1 MNHRGTESQRTE
13 EAAARW
19 TVRRDRGLSAAE
31 SIEYELWLAA
41 DPRHRA
47 AMARTGDAWIR
58 LDRLPDDVAQRVLAQ
73 AQRRRRG
80 WRLAGAAFGS
90 LAAAAAVALVFF
102 STGNDVPP
110 EASPRAAARPVSLQ
124 AAGPRLVALAD
135 GTEVRLNAGSEIVER
150 FSAAERA
157 VELTRGEAHFTVTK
171 DPARPFVVS
180 AGSLRVRAVGTAF
193 NVSRIEA
200 RTEVLVT
207 EGRVAL
213 LAEVGDRSSG
223 NAGRGTAG
231 GGWQKGGE
239 RSAGDSARSPVVGGQ
254 VTEGGEQGTAALAE
268 LGAGERAVVTIP
280 AAGPEAAPPEI
291 VVARV
296 DAAEMAR
303 ALAWQENLLR
313 LGGATLAEIAAE
325 FERRTGHRV
334 VLADPA
340 LAAVRLG
347 GRFRADDAEGFAK
360 LLTAMLDVEAERA
373 ADGAIVLRKKK

>member
-1 MNHRGTESQRTE
+1 MNHRGTETRRTE
-13 EAAARW
+13 EAAAQW

-31 SIEYELWLAA
+31 SIEFELWLAA
-41 DPRHRA
+41 DPRHA
-47 AMARTGDAWIR
+47 HAMARAGGAWAR
-58 LDRLPDDVAQRVLAQ
+58 LDRISDELAQRVLAEG
-73 AQRRRRG
+73 RRRRRR
-80 WRLAGAAFGS
+80 WWIAAGSVGS

-102 STGNDVPP
+102 SAGDGPSAGAAPRVAAPP
-110 EASPRAAARPVSLQ
+110 VALQ
-124 AAGPRLVALAD
+124 AAGPRLLVLAD
-135 GTEVRLNAGSEIVER
+135 GTEVRLNAGSGIVER
-150 FSAAERA
+150 FSAAERT

-180 AGSLRVRAVGTAF
+180 AGALRVRAIGTAF
-193 NVSRIEA
+193 NVSRVEA

-213 LAEVGDRSSG
+213 LAE
-223 NAGRGTAG
+223 G
-231 GGWQKGGE
+231 GG
-239 RSAGDSARSPVVGGQ
+239 RSAANGGRPAGVAAVRVG
-254 VTEGGEQGTAALAE
+254 EGGRPGELVE
-268 LGAGERAVVTIP
+268 LGVGERAVVTLP
-280 AAGPEAAPPEI
+280 APGAVVAAPEI

-360 LLTAMLDVEAERA
+360 LLAAMLDVEAERA